1 MNIKT
6 IVITALI
13 LLAPISMQAQK
24 KKPVKKTAR
33 PAVVVVPAEPKE
45 DPRITEMRELT
56 QQIIFIDSVVVSK
69 SDFLNVIRLNP
80 ESGLLATYDDFV
92 GSDDHSDCT
101 VYQNE
106 MGNKCYFSN
115 INNDGRIWLYTADKL
130 GEEWGTP
137 IPLTGIDD
145 GITEANY
152 PFMMADGITLYFAAK
167 GSESIGGYDIFFTR
181 NDSENGHFFK
191 PENVG
196 MPFNSEA
203 NDYMFAIDEMANIGY
218 FVSDRRQPS
227 GKVCVYM
234 FIPPTTRKTY
244 NLDAYSD
251 AQLRSRAEI
260 RRIADTWGNGKER
273 MAALERLNS
282 LIAQDNSKK
291 QQGKSQNTISFVVN
305 DRVTYT
311 SISQFRA
318 PDNDILFREYQ
329 SMQKQQKELKENL
342 DKARNYYHKARIS
355 DREIL
360 RKEILDSERQYESF
374 LKEMKTLEKR
384 IRNEENKIMNQ

>member
-33 PAVVVVPAEPKE
+33 PAVVVPAEPKE